1 MLHPRAVRPALLTAL
16 LVALGFGPAASAF
29 AQSESP
35 PPPEGA
41 ASAQGAP
48 GFEGEDEEDGEETP
62 TAPPQPKKPRGRD
75 DGRRP
80 LPESTGPIGVES
92 PGPNEQL
99 ISDLNATRGEIT
111 LGELVDEILADV
123 MAELAIRSPKK
134 LSPMAIR
141 QISLGKNIAPGF
153 AKRLKAALVA
163 QLQAATR
170 IVVIDCLECEATRTK
185 IVDGQWV
192 FTRGLTSTA
201 ELREIGERIGAKSF
215 LDVDFAFDPESSALE
230 IHFQVIAAEDSRVL
244 WADTF
249 RADETTPM
257 LLRSSESPIRRK
269 ERLRDLEMLLEGR
282 PYYGI
287 AASAGFMLLPYD
299 DPAEGDITGASAGF
313 RIYERFGEERRWM
326 YGLDMMGFLNTERL
340 AGAVMS
346 AGLWWIPVR
355 PDLVNPELRVG
366 AKAGAFIA
374 GSEGNAAVF
383 QLGGELLLR
392 YRFGLYVYA
401 LFMTKSPFNGNE
413 LGGLGFNTGLSW
425 NW

>member
-1 MLHPRAVRPALLTAL
+1 MRPALLTAL
-16 LVALGFGPAASAF
+16 TLALTSGWASPAWAQAEGSA
-29 AQSESP
+29 P
-35 PPPEGA
+35 PPPPSGEGP
-41 ASAQGAP
+41 AP
-48 GFEGEDEEDGEETP
+48 GFEEGAEGAGAEDGAETP
-62 TAPPQPKKPRGRD
+62 TAPPQPNRPRGRD

-80 LPESTGPIGVES
+80 LPDNTGEPIGVDT

-111 LGELVDEILADV
+111 LGELIDEILADV

-141 QISLGKNIAPGF
+141 QINLGKNVTPSF

-163 QLQAATR
+163 QIQSATR

-192 FTRGLTSTA
+192 FTRGLTNTA
-201 ELREIGERIGAKSF
+201 ELRAIGERIGAKSF
-215 LDVDFAFDPESSALE
+215 LDVDFAFDPETSALE
-230 IHFQVIAAEDSRVL
+230 IHFQLVAAEDSRIL

-257 LLRSSESPIRRK
+257 LLRSSEAPIRRK
-269 ERLRDLEMLLEGR
+269 DRLRDLEMLLEGR

-287 AASAGFMLLPYD
+287 AASAGFMLIPYD
-299 DPAEGDITGASAGF
+299 DPVEGDITGATAGF

-326 YGLDMMGFLNTERL
+326 YGLDMMGFLNTDRL

-401 LFMTKSPFNGNE
+401 LFMTKSPFNGND